1 MLKRFMR
8 ILYDH
13 QVFSFQRFGG
23 ISRYFYELM
32 VYAGAG
38 ASMPFIY
45 TDNHYLMN
53 SMYRKNNIAIDTV
66 FANRHLGAANRVF
79 SKAGYNFPYSH
90 NRRKSLDAISGGDFD
105 LFHPTYYDPYFLGHI
120 GDKPFVITV
129 HDMIHE
135 IYPEHFPPGEP
146 VSEWKRKVIPKAA
159 MVIAI
164 SESTKRDLL
173 KFIDVDKA
181 KVQVIYHGNSLEP
194 DKPNSAPDMCLANG
208 LPQKYLLFVG
218 DRKAYKNFYFL
229 IESLAP
235 LIKKESFHIV
245 CSGGGAFGLQERLF
259 FKRLDV
265 DDRVR
270 QYSVDDDTLV
280 ELYRR
285 ALAFIYPSL
294 YEGFGIPVIEAFACG
309 CPALLSNTSSLLE
322 IGGDAADYFTPK
334 DTDSMRNAVEK
345 IIHDDDLREKL
356 KAKGMERSR
365 LFTWEKTTQETFTLY
380 NDILSGTRA
389 TP

>member
-1 MLKRFMR
+1 
-8 ILYDH
+8 
-13 QVFSFQRFGG
+13 
-23 ISRYFYELM
+23 M

-164 SESTKRDLL
+164 GRCHQGIEFEALDHQPVSLIFMIAASDRQTKEFVRLLAKVTHLL
-173 KFIDVDKA
+173 KDYDI
-181 KVQVIYHGNSLEP
+181 
-194 DKPNSAPDMCLANG
+194 
-208 LPQKYLLFVG
+208 
-218 DRKAYKNFYFL
+218 
-229 IESLAP
+229 
-235 LIKKESFHIV
+235 
-245 CSGGGAFGLQERLF
+245 
-259 FKRLDV
+259 
-265 DDRVR
+265 R
-270 QYSVDDDTLV
+270 Q
-280 ELYRR
+280 
-285 ALAFIYPSL
+285 
-294 YEGFGIPVIEAFACG
+294 
-309 CPALLSNTSSLLE
+309 ALLSAA
-322 IGGDAADYFTPK
+322 IPGDF
-334 DTDSMRNAVEK
+334 
-345 IIHDDDLREKL
+345 IHLIC
-356 KAKGMERSR
+356 ANER
-365 LFTWEKTTQETFTLY
+365 
-380 NDILSGTRA
+380 
-389 TP
+389 